1 MKKGLSLLLIAL
13 LLFFTLGL
21 GTEAVKPE
29 DVKVL
34 ETLIELMSGKLGEY
48 QDQFKDFKGL
58 LGNLSGKIGDIESK
72 SEALN
77 QMDRWL
83 RTKIED
89 TEKSLRERITTGE
102 EKLQSAIEEK
112 IQAVTQ
118 RLTGIDSGI
127 SNLKGEIEAIY
138 QEIYRL
144 GFELFEAVGES
155 GQETTQRIAFI
166 QSQIDLLYKKIKQL
180 EGKDGSGA
188 SALDG
193 ISSDIALLK
202 EIIGYVDQAN
212 VGLWNAA
219 SVREKEAEA
228 RYEEINL
235 RLKSVENAFI
245 ALRSE
250 DADTRNA
257 LDEMISGVGLLQQSV
272 ASLQANDKFLWNKV
286 DIAERQLAAKVQAGD
301 EQLAQL
307 LTEKVSALNL
317 RLKWV
322 DGSIEKLKGDL
333 KALDKDVLE
342 LSAGLERLRKEQA
355 SGNGNLSQVIDDRV
369 WAINKRLGWTDGAVA
384 KLKTDL
390 ESLQKKL
397 NEATS
402 NLEEETLNRIWGVNK
417 RLMWLENQVS
427 QIKNESG
434 QSQEIV
440 GLSIANLE
448 LEVQLLKTRTQTI
461 ELEKAL
467 KGSLDEM
474 VVAKLNDVVGRCAQI
489 EKQLNVMKT
498 FATKDELAVTNQS
511 VAKIAKETAEKF
523 PALDARLAWIDKT
536 LASQKGQ
543 VENLARNLAEVKG
556 SLSEELAERM
566 WAINTRLKWIDG
578 AITKLKS
585 QKADDAD
592 MNAKFDAIQGELLG
606 LSDDILALAVAIQKN
621 SEEIVQTKAGL
632 RETAA
637 ELTQRID
644 AQGADIQSQ
653 IASMRARLEVSI
665 SANQQAINGQGRKID
680 DLETRVKALED
691 SVFKKPENTQP
702 AGIILLL
709 AGVAALALLFANH

>member
-21 GTEAVKPE
+21 GTEAVKLE

-89 TEKSLRERITTGE
+89 TEKSLREQITTGE
-102 EKLQSAIEEK
+102 VKQQSAIEEK
-112 IQAVTQ
+112 IRAVTQ

-144 GFELFEAVGES
+144 GFELFEALEES
-155 GQETTQRIAFI
+155 GQETTQKNAFI

-286 DIAERQLAAKVQAGD
+286 DIAERQLVAKFQAGN
-301 EQLAQL
+301 EQFAQL

-390 ESLQKKL
+390 GNLQKKL
-397 NEATS
+397 NEAITS
-402 NLEEETLNRIWGVNK
+402 LEEETLNRIWGVNK

-427 QIKNESG
+427 QIKNENG
-434 QSQEIV
+434 QSGEIL

-448 LEVQLLKTRTQTI
+448 LEV
-461 ELEKAL
+461 
-467 KGSLDEM
+467 
-474 VVAKLNDVVGRCAQI
+474 
-489 EKQLNVMKT
+489 
-498 FATKDELAVTNQS
+498 
-511 VAKIAKETAEKF
+511 
-523 PALDARLAWIDKT
+523 
-536 LASQKGQ
+536 
-543 VENLARNLAEVKG
+543 
-556 SLSEELAERM
+556 
-566 WAINTRLKWIDG
+566 
-578 AITKLKS
+578 
-585 QKADDAD
+585 
-592 MNAKFDAIQGELLG
+592 
-606 LSDDILALAVAIQKN
+606 
-621 SEEIVQTKAGL
+621 
-632 RETAA
+632 
-637 ELTQRID
+637 
-644 AQGADIQSQ
+644 
-653 IASMRARLEVSI
+653 
-665 SANQQAINGQGRKID
+665 
-680 DLETRVKALED
+680 
-691 SVFKKPENTQP
+691 
-702 AGIILLL
+702 
-709 AGVAALALLFANH
+709 